1 MEGLEG
7 WNDGR
12 VEGGMMEEDPLEVS
26 CGEGKRKR
34 ERSNK
39 RLPPE
44 SEWRKDCFE
53 DEHDDEDEDDLR
65 SSAENGER

>member
-1 MEGLEG
+1 
-7 WNDGR
+7 
-12 VEGGMMEEDPLEVS
+12 MEEDPLEVS

-53 DEHDDEDEDDLR
+53 DEHDDDVSAEALAQAEDEDDLR